1 MSLIG
6 ATFSRESE
14 AKSATLA
21 LHTAGFYE
29 TEIKEVR
36 KESLPATGLND
47 AAEGV
52 EVSPHHAVSAGAEE
66 SAPHAIAGAAV
77 GIVAGVVA
85 IPLAGPA
92 AIAVGAGVGAYAG
105 SLVGALTGLDVPT
118 AEPIHDLPVLR
129 ADGAASKLMEVTVT
143 AKSDQAQVVNILRA
157 HGATTITD
165 K

>member
-77 GIVAGVVA
+77 GAAVGLVAGVVA

-118 AEPIHDLPVLR
+118 AEPTHDLPVLR
-129 ADGAASKLMEVTVT
+129 ADGAASKLMKVTVT
-143 AKSDQAQVVNILRA
+143 AKSDQAQEIGRA
-157 HGATTITD
+157 HV
-165 K
+165 